1 MNKQIILE
9 RAKTISEAC
18 HAAEK
23 AGMSA
28 YAHSCELG
36 ALLAHFA
43 VDTGMNTQEAR
54 KTLAQISQAQTSQLE
69 GLSRVNT
76 THVRAQQQLKVMGDI
91 PVDCPDMPVADQ
103 QETVVE
109 LKVA

>member
-1 MNKQIILE
+1 MNKQQIVD
-9 RAKTISEAC
+9 RAVAISEAC

-36 ALLAHFA
+36 ALLARFA
-43 VDTGMNTQEAR
+43 VETGMNTQEAR
-54 KTLAQISQAQTSQLE
+54 KTLAQISNAQASQLE

-76 THVRAQQQLKVMGDI
+76 THVRAQQQLKVMGDF
-91 PVDCPDMPVADQ
+91 PVTCPEAKIEQ
-103 QETVVE
+103 SETVVE
-109 LKVA
+109 FKAA

>member
-1 MNKQIILE
+1 MNKQDILE
-9 RAKTISEAC
+9 RAEAISKAC
-18 HAAEK
+18 HSAEK

-36 ALLAHFA
+36 ALLARFA
-43 VDTGMNTQEAR
+43 ADTGMNTQEAR
-54 KTLAQISQAQTSQLE
+54 KTLAQVSQAQTSHLE

-91 PVDCPDMPVADQ
+91 PLSCPEFGQ
-103 QETVVE
+103 TEQSETVVT